1 MVYILNQSNSPIFL
15 ARVVIHIYNSHNK
28 SRIPQ
33 KNKRNPQEIKHI
45 ESPTYLPVFDINSLI
60 ICSKRITE
68 HGILNTPRC
77 PCPYCCSAKSS
88 SASMH
93 GSLSI
98 FTGTKILWPCSSS
111 SPSTRII
118 GMYPFGTFPV
128 SPPVAQ
134 AYHGVAT
141 ALAHFVFDPNLAI

>member
-1 MVYILNQSNSPIFL
+1 MVCILNQSNSPIFL
-15 ARVVIHIYNSHNK
+15 ARVIHIYNSHNK

-33 KNKRNPQEIKHI
+33 KNKRNQQETYI

-141 ALAHFVFDPNLAI
+141 ALAHFVFDPNMAI

>member
-1 MVYILNQSNSPIFL
+1 M
-15 ARVVIHIYNSHNK
+15 NSHNK

-33 KNKRNPQEIKHI
+33 KNKRNQQETYI
-45 ESPTYLPVFDINSLI
+45 ESPTYLPAFDINSLI
-60 ICSKRITE
+60 IWSKRITE

-111 SPSTRII
+111 SPSTSII

-128 SPPVAQ
+128 AQ
-134 AYHGVAT
+134 AYHGVVT
-141 ALAHFVFDPNLAI
+141 ALAHFVFDPSTAICTIYSLVLKTD